1 MCGIAGAVSYRC
13 PIQDD
18 KNRFLQMQKVLEPRG
33 PDACD
38 AYFTKNAALLHTRLA
53 VIDLKNG
60 AQPMQTVYGGNRY
73 TVVYNGELY
82 NTNEIRNDLLT
93 CGHTFVGHSD
103 TEVLLKAYIEWREKC
118 VDRFNGIFA
127 FAVWDETKQS
137 LFMARDRIGVKPF
150 FYAQTDTHFL
160 FASEI
165 KALLA
170 SEFIKPEV
178 DLQGIAEVMLI
189 GPGRTP
195 GYGVFRNIAE
205 LPPAHYAYYT
215 KNGLNITQYW
225 TLRDKPFTDSFEQTV
240 EKVRYLVTDAITR
253 QLVSDVPVCTFLSGG
268 LDSSIISS
276 VADRYFHAHGEQ
288 LHTFTVGYKNN
299 DKYFKAGKFQPNSD
313 SQFVGIM
320 NEYLHAQNHLIE
332 IDTKELVQALYAA
345 VDARDLPGMAD
356 VDSSLLLF
364 CREIKKQG
372 TVALSGECADEI
384 FGGYPWYRDKTIRMT
399 NGFPWAQSTKY
410 RMTFLQDD
418 LARQIDAENYVYEKY
433 ADTVRRTDKIQG
445 LPDTES
451 RMKEMMKLNLEWFM
465 QTLLDRKD
473 RMSMACGLEVRV
485 PFCDYRIAEYLY
497 TVPWEYKDYKHYEK
511 GLLREAVKDLLPEE
525 ILWRK
530 KSPYPKTHNPAY
542 LAAVRQELQ
551 KILDTKNAPL
561 FNVVKRDAVQQLMTA
576 DVREPW
582 YGQLM
587 TTPQTIAYFVQM
599 NYWLEKYNIQI
610 KL

>member
-1 MCGIAGAVSYRC
+1 MCGIAGAVSYC
-13 PIQDD
+13 CTIKDE

-33 PDACD
+33 PDACG
-38 AYFTKNAALLHTRLA
+38 AYFTDNAALLHTRLA

-60 AQPMQTVYGGNRY
+60 AQPMQTVYDGNRY

-82 NTNEIRNDLLT
+82 NTEEIRKDLLA
-93 CGHTFVGHSD
+93 CGHTFTGHSD
-103 TEVLLKAYIEWREKC
+103 TEVLLKSYIAWGEKC

-127 FAVWDETKQS
+127 FAIWDEAKKS
-137 LFMARDRIGVKPF
+137 LFMARDRIGVKPL
-150 FYAQTDTHFL
+150 FYAKTDTHFL

-170 SEFIKPEV
+170 SALVKPEV
-178 DLQGIAEVMLI
+178 DLQGIAEVMFI

-195 GYGVFRNIAE
+195 GYGIFRSISE
-205 LPPAHYAYYT
+205 LPPAHYAYFTPDRFEIT
-215 KNGLNITQYW
+215 KYW
-225 TLRDKPFTDSFEQTV
+225 ELRDKPFSDSLEQTV
-240 EKVRYLVTDAITR
+240 EHVRYLVTDAITR

-288 LHTFTVGYKNN
+288 LHTFTVGYKDN
-299 DKYFKAGKFQPNSD
+299 DKYFKTSKFQPNSD

-320 NEYLHAQNHLIE
+320 NDYLHAQNHLVE
-332 IDTKELVQALYAA
+332 LDTDALVQALYAA

-399 NGFPWAQSTKY
+399 DGFPWAQSTKY
-410 RMTFLQDD
+410 RMTFLRDD
-418 LARQIDAENYVYEKY
+418 LAWQIDAENYVYEKY
-433 ADTVRRTDKIQG
+433 IDTVRRTDKMQG
-445 LPDTES
+445 LSDTES

-542 LAAVRQELQ
+542 LAAVRIELQ
-551 KILDTKNAPL
+551 KVLDNENAPI
-561 FNVVKRDAVQQLMTA
+561 FAIAKRETLQRLMTA
-576 DVREPW
+576 DVLEPW

-610 KL
+610 KM